1 MTDTLTVDRIED
13 TLDLVAE
20 WLIAAYGSRIAAV
33 SLEIEGH
40 YGPIADCYGIV
51 PITLERGLDPDGRPE
66 TRETLPTREVC
77 RRAEALFQ
85 RLCPEM
91 RFDHDGMRD
100 VRHIASS
107 GLVRASDVSGHRRI
121 DLRRRFGMAE
131 R

>member
-1 MTDTLTVDRIED
+1 MR
-13 TLDLVAE
+13 
-20 WLIAAYGSRIAAV
+20 GAAV

-40 YGPIADCYGIV
+40 YGPISDCYGIV
-51 PITLERGLDPDGRPE
+51 PITLERGCDPDGHPE

-77 RRAEALFQ
+77 GRAEALFQ